1 MATQNSSTDPRIH
14 YLEQTRTALVTALAR
29 GVAGE
34 PVPCQSDTIVGPR
47 AGAVLLQAG
56 MATAKVLRLLSADG
70 AAIARQFISW
80 NFPGE
85 PGVFLSGKLIRVEAP
100 WPDSLAQTQIR
111 YRDVHQNPRGGG
123 RWIAGVDERGVTI
136 IMGVSDTVPHILTGG
151 TTGSGKTV
159 AMRNAAAQLS
169 RQAAE
174 VSLVCIDGKYG
185 AGLGP
190 LSGLPGMVGP
200 VATDIRQAT
209 NALGWINAELQ
220 RRYTIIAA
228 QGESAIATLP
238 RIMLLFDE
246 FQEFMDDAGVR
257 ELTRRILAQGR
268 AARIHAMLATQHPTV
283 EAFGE
288 HGALKRNLVGRVAL
302 RVTDQDASRVVVG
315 DSLPRADRLMGRGD
329 AYAVIPGHVHR
340 VQLLLIDEAE
350 LQAMPRQEPS
360 LREWPE
366 TNPEDYGAEPTVR
379 WAYTGAELAWGLIG
393 AAQTP
398 QWGRD
403 AVSTALEEAGLPRP
417 GSERADR
424 LVDLTRDS
432 HTVLTEADY
441 SLTRST
447 PPAERT
453 DDIEGMTPTLLQEIA
468 LGLVAAINDFGRKK
482 LQETFGAF
490 GLAAPGS
497 GRADRVRDL
506 GDALEEFLAAAG
518 YTVKIER
525 AEDADEDSNESV
537 EPFSPAEM
545 CQALI
550 AAAQGQGRPLFLKAL
565 EEAGLSCPG
574 TDRVRQLLG
583 YGRQLRDKLT
593 EFGWQMQFSE
603 EESEEKETDLT

>member
-1 MATQNSSTDPRIH
+1 MQTQSQHNPNDPRGLF
-14 YLEQTRTALVTALAR
+14 LEQTRTALVTALAR

-34 PVPCQSDTIVGPR
+34 PVPCQSDTIAGPR
-47 AGAVLLQAG
+47 AGAVLLHVG
-56 MATAKVLRLLSADG
+56 MATAKVLRLLSTDG

-111 YRDVHQNPRGGG
+111 YRDVHHNPRGGG

-136 IMGVSDTVPHILTGG
+136 VMGVSDIVPHILTGG

-169 RQAAE
+169 RQAGE

-228 QGESAIATLP
+228 QGESAIASLP

-288 HGALKRNLVGRVAL
+288 HGALKRNLVGRIAL

-340 VQLLLIDEAE
+340 VQLLLIDEPE

-379 WAYTGAELAWGLIG
+379 WGYSGEELAWGLIG

-398 QWGRD
+398 QWGRPRILE
-403 AVSTALEEAGLPRP
+403 AFEEAGLDRP

-424 LVDLTRDS
+424 LIDLTREAHAS
-432 HTVLTEADY
+432 LLEAQYQVVSTESVAPNEADL
-441 SLTRST
+441 SQPELVLG
-447 PPAERT
+447 
-453 DDIEGMTPTLLQEIA
+453 IIA
-468 LGLVAAINDFGRKK
+468 AANDWGRHRLKQSFEAAGLVV
-482 LQETFGAF
+482 
-490 GLAAPGS
+490 PGS
-497 GRADRVRDL
+497 DRADRLVDS
-506 GDALEEFLAAAG
+506 GEAAVALLAQMG
-518 YTVKIER
+518 YRIIPS
-525 AEDADEDSNESV
+525 DETDE
-537 EPFSPAEM
+537 EPFTPAEVA
-545 CQALI
+545 QSLI
-550 AAAQGQGRPLFLKAL
+550 AASKGWGRDTFVKSMTPMGN
-565 EEAGLSCPG
+565 ERGM
-574 TDRVRQLLG
+574 RLLRF
-583 YGRQLRDKLT
+583 GRQVRDRLAEENSQVQVET
-593 EFGWQMQFSE
+593 ELE
-603 EESEEKETDLT
+603 DD

>member
-1 MATQNSSTDPRIH
+1 MATQSSTMDPRNH

-34 PVPCQSDTIVGPR
+34 PVPCQSDTIIGPR

-111 YRDVHQNPRGGG
+111 YADVPHIPRGGG
-123 RWIAGVDERGVTI
+123 RWIAGLDERGVTI
-136 IMGVSDTVPHILTGG
+136 IMGVSDVVPHILTGG

-169 RQAAE
+169 RQATA
-174 VSLVCIDGKYG
+174 VLLVCIDGKYG

-190 LSGLPGMVGP
+190 LSGLSGMVGP

-209 NALGWINAELQ
+209 NALGWINLELR

-228 QGESAIATLP
+228 QGESAIASLP

-246 FQEFMDDAGVR
+246 FQEFMDDPGVR
-257 ELTRRILAQGR
+257 ELTRRVLAQGR

-350 LQAMPRQEPS
+350 LQALPRQEPQ

-366 TNPEDYGAEPTVR
+366 VRPADYGEEPTVN
-379 WAYTGAELAWGLIG
+379 WAYNGAELAWGLIG

-403 AVSTALEEAGLPRP
+403 RLGDALAAAGLGRPGAERGIRLLDLTQETRIQLQSADYDLARLTSPEERTDDIEAMTPTEIQETALGLAAAANDWGRKHLKEAFSAARLAVP

-424 LVDLTRDS
+424 IL
-432 HTVLTEADY
+432 
-441 SLTRST
+441 
-447 PPAERT
+447 
-453 DDIEGMTPTLLQEIA
+453 
-468 LGLVAAINDFGRKK
+468 
-482 LQETFGAF
+482 
-490 GLAAPGS
+490 
-497 GRADRVRDL
+497 DL
-506 GDALEEFLAAAG
+506 GEALVQFLAAAG
-518 YTVKIER
+518 YRVKIEHN
-525 AEDADEDSNESV
+525 DDTDKVDN
-537 EPFSPAEM
+537 EPFSSAEM
-545 CQALI
+545 AQSLI
-550 AAAQGQGRPLFLKAL
+550 AATQGWGRDRLVRAL
-565 EEAGLSCPG
+565 TDGGLARPG
-574 TDRVRQLLG
+574 AERGMRLQA
-583 YGRQLRDKLT
+583 YGRQLRDRLM
-593 EFGWQMQFSE
+593 EFNWELQNAE
-603 EESEEKETDLT
+603 EDQVAGETDG

>member
-1 MATQNSSTDPRIH
+1 
-14 YLEQTRTALVTALAR
+14 
-29 GVAGE
+29 
-34 PVPCQSDTIVGPR
+34 
-47 AGAVLLQAG
+47 

-169 RQAAE
+169 RQATE
-174 VSLVCIDGKYG
+174 VSMVCIDGKYG

-209 NALGWINAELQ
+209 NALGWINLELQ

-350 LQAMPRQEPS
+350 LQAMPREEPS

-379 WAYTGAELAWGLIG
+379 WAYSGEELAWGLIG

-403 AVSTALEEAGLPRP
+403 RLGDALEAAGLARPGAERGIRLLDLTQDTLTHLQSADYDLARSTPPEERTDDIEDVTPTEIQEMALGLAAAVADWGRKHLKDAFNAAGLAIP

-424 LVDLTRDS
+424 ILDLGEAIMQFLASLGYQVKVERDDGDDNES
-432 HTVLTEADY
+432 EPY
-441 SLTRST
+441 S
-447 PPAERT
+447 PE
-453 DDIEGMTPTLLQEIA
+453 EIA
-468 LGLVAAINDFGRKK
+468 KSVIAASRGWGRDAFVRSMAPMGNERGMQLLRFGR
-482 LQETFGAF
+482 
-490 GLAAPGS
+490 
-497 GRADRVRDL
+497 RVRDRL
-506 GDALEEFLAAAG
+506 AEENCQVQVE
-518 YTVKIER
+518 TEP
-525 AEDADEDSNESV
+525 EDD
-537 EPFSPAEM
+537 
-545 CQALI
+545 
-550 AAAQGQGRPLFLKAL
+550 
-565 EEAGLSCPG
+565 
-574 TDRVRQLLG
+574 
-583 YGRQLRDKLT
+583 
-593 EFGWQMQFSE
+593 
-603 EESEEKETDLT
+603 

>member
-169 RQAAE
+169 RQATE
-174 VSLVCIDGKYG
+174 VSMVCIDGKYG

-209 NALGWINAELQ
+209 NALGWINLELQ

-350 LQAMPRQEPS
+350 LQAMPREEPS

-379 WAYTGAELAWGLIG
+379 WAYSGEELAWGLIG

-403 AVSTALEEAGLPRP
+403 RLGDALEAAGLARPGAERGIRLLDLTQDTLTHLQSADYDLARSTPPEERTDDIEDVTPTEIQEMALGLAAAVADWGRKHLKDAFNAAGLAIP

-424 LVDLTRDS
+424 ILDLGEAIMQFLASLGYQVKVERDDGDDNES
-432 HTVLTEADY
+432 EPY
-441 SLTRST
+441 S
-447 PPAERT
+447 PE
-453 DDIEGMTPTLLQEIA
+453 EIA
-468 LGLVAAINDFGRKK
+468 KSVIAASRGWGRDAFVRSMAPMGNERGMQLLRFGR
-482 LQETFGAF
+482 
-490 GLAAPGS
+490 
-497 GRADRVRDL
+497 RVRDRL
-506 GDALEEFLAAAG
+506 AEENCQVQVE
-518 YTVKIER
+518 TEP
-525 AEDADEDSNESV
+525 EDD
-537 EPFSPAEM
+537 
-545 CQALI
+545 
-550 AAAQGQGRPLFLKAL
+550 
-565 EEAGLSCPG
+565 
-574 TDRVRQLLG
+574 
-583 YGRQLRDKLT
+583 
-593 EFGWQMQFSE
+593 
-603 EESEEKETDLT
+603 

>member
-100 WPDSLAQTQIR
+100 WPDNLAQTQIR
-111 YRDVHQNPRGGG
+111 YKDVHHNPRGGG
-123 RWIAGVDERGVTI
+123 RWVAGLDERGATI
-136 IMGVSDTVPHILTGG
+136 IMGVSDIVPHILIGG

-159 AMRNAAAQLS
+159 AARNAAAQLS

-209 NALGWINAELQ
+209 NALGWINLELQ

-268 AARIHAMLATQHPTV
+268 AARIHAILATQHPTV

-329 AYAVIPGHVHR
+329 AYAVIPGRVHR
-340 VQLLLIDEAE
+340 LQLLLIDEAE

-379 WAYTGAELAWGLIG
+379 WAYSGEELAWGLIG

-403 AVSTALEEAGLPRP
+403 RLGDALEAAGLARPGAERGIRLLDLTQDTLTHLQSADYDLARSTPPEERTDDIEDVTTAEIQEMALGLAAAVADWGRKHLKDAFGAAGLAIP

-424 LVDLTRDS
+424 ILDLGEAIMQFLASLGYQVKVERDDGDDNES
-432 HTVLTEADY
+432 EPY
-441 SLTRST
+441 S
-447 PPAERT
+447 PE
-453 DDIEGMTPTLLQEIA
+453 EIA
-468 LGLVAAINDFGRKK
+468 KSVIAASRGWGRDAFVRSMAPMGNERGMQLLRFGR
-482 LQETFGAF
+482 
-490 GLAAPGS
+490 
-497 GRADRVRDL
+497 RVRDRL
-506 GDALEEFLAAAG
+506 AEENCQVQVE
-518 YTVKIER
+518 TEP
-525 AEDADEDSNESV
+525 EDD
-537 EPFSPAEM
+537 
-545 CQALI
+545 
-550 AAAQGQGRPLFLKAL
+550 
-565 EEAGLSCPG
+565 
-574 TDRVRQLLG
+574 
-583 YGRQLRDKLT
+583 
-593 EFGWQMQFSE
+593 
-603 EESEEKETDLT
+603 

>member
-1 MATQNSSTDPRIH
+1 MATQNTDPRIH

-34 PVPCQSDTIVGPR
+34 PVPCQSDTIAGPR
-47 AGAVLLQAG
+47 AGAVLLHVG
-56 MATAKVLRLLSADG
+56 MATAKVLRLLSTDG

-100 WPDSLAQTQIR
+100 WPDNLAQTQIR
-111 YRDVHQNPRGGG
+111 YRDVHHNPRGGG
-123 RWIAGVDERGVTI
+123 RWIAGVDERGTTI
-136 IMGVSDTVPHILTGG
+136 VMGVSDVVPHILTGG

-169 RQAAE
+169 RQAGE
-174 VSLVCIDGKYG
+174 VALVCIDGKYG

-228 QGESAIATLP
+228 QGESAIASLP

-246 FQEFMDDAGVR
+246 FQEFMDDPGVR

-340 VQLLLIDEAE
+340 VQLLLIDEPE

-366 TNPEDYGAEPTVR
+366 VNSEDYGAEPTVR
-379 WAYTGAELAWGLIG
+379 WAYNGAELAWGLIG

-403 AVSTALEEAGLPRP
+403 ALMQTLEEAGLGRP
-417 GSERADR
+417 GSDRADR
-424 LVDLTRDS
+424 LLDLTRGAHAS
-432 HTVLTEADY
+432 LLEAQYQIVNTESA
-441 SLTRST
+441 T
-447 PPAERT
+447 PNEVE
-453 DDIEGMTPTLLQEIA
+453 INQHELLLGAIA
-468 LGLVAAINDFGRKK
+468 AANDWGRNRLK
-482 LQETFGAF
+482 QAF
-490 GLAAPGS
+490 EAGGLAAPGS
-497 GRADRVRDL
+497 SRADRILDSGESVM
-506 GDALEEFLAAAG
+506 ALLTQMG
-518 YTVKIER
+518 YKIVPN
-525 AEDADEDSNESV
+525 DEDGPDS
-537 EPFSPAEM
+537 EPFIPAEIAL
-545 CQALI
+545 ALI
-550 AAAQGQGRPLFLKAL
+550 NAVNGQGRPRLLKAL

-574 TDRVRQLLG
+574 TDRARQLLG
-583 YGRQLRDKLT
+583 YGRQLRDRLT
-593 EFGWQMQFSE
+593 ESGWELHFSE
-603 EESEEKETDLT
+603 EELEEEEIPD